1 MRELKKT
8 DSYKTI
14 LKDVNNFVENK
25 LSEYIPKD
33 IEPKTIHDPIWGSTE
48 YSRWEIE
55 IIDSP
60 LIQRLRNISQ
70 VGLAVL
76 TYPAAR
82 HSRFEHTLGV
92 VAATKRLVDRIN
104 INSANSG
111 ESFRIHEEIESK
123 LVLAALMHDVG
134 HCFYSH
140 LSESIYG
147 NLADFAELKNDIKK
161 ILGVKPKPHEILSLI
176 IVNSGAFTDFFKNY
190 VSYPHKRNVEKLL
203 EDVGKIIIGV
213 DIKTDDKHIES
224 YQTSIINGSFDV
236 DKLDYIKRDSYTAGL
251 ALDFDIERLFTK
263 IRVHSLPVGNDT
275 IENRLVIQ
283 ANGVTAIE
291 ELTFCKIMLFSYI
304 YYHQKVLITED
315 IIKDYAQAL
324 LELELINS
332 YADFLEIDES
342 NLLELSKS
350 QKDANPFPKYGEI
363 DLAKLADNIRNRKLP
378 KRCLEVS
385 QSIVRNISQDNQGKD
400 KELEELLN
408 RIKNDPEYNVKTM
421 DADINNMISYYTR
434 ANERYIAGF
443 MTRFEG
449 TTFDEVLK
457 IRKKIYDELC
467 DIYNKNGKK
476 VTFGVFDIYFVLP
489 SVVSYGTPEAKTVL
503 GRNGDLMSVN
513 DFVKLEQWAS
523 SFNAYKWR
531 SYVYVTDKIERKYAL
546 EACRKVIFDDK
557 IELKELESYLK
568 I

>member
-1 MRELKKT
+1 MIMTDLKSKK
-8 DSYKTI
+8 SYI
-14 LKDVNNFVENK
+14 EISNDVNSFVQAK
-25 LSEYIPKD
+25 LAGYNTNG
-33 IEPKTIHDPIWGSTE
+33 IEAKTIHDPIWGSTE
-48 YSRWEIE
+48 YSEWEMQL
-55 IIDSP
+55 IDSP

-92 VAATKRLVDRIN
+92 AAATKRLVDRIN
-104 INSANSG
+104 VNCENFS
-111 ESFRIHEEIESK
+111 IHQNIKNK
-123 LVLAALMHDVG
+123 LVLAAIMHDVG

-147 NLADFAELKNDIKK
+147 NLKDFVELRKDVKEV
-161 ILGVKPKPHEILSLI
+161 LGVKPKPHELLSLI
-176 IVNSGAFTDFFKNY
+176 IVNSNAFKTFFSNAVNY
-190 VSYPHKRNVEKLL
+190 PNKGNVDKLL

-213 DIKTDDKHIES
+213 NILDGNTIES

-263 IRVHSLPVGNDT
+263 IKVHTLSIDGK

-315 IIKDYAQAL
+315 IIKDYSQAL
-324 LELELINS
+324 LKLDLINT
-332 YADFLEIDES
+332 YADFLNLDES
-342 NLLELSKS
+342 SLLSLSKE
-350 QKDANPFPKYGEI
+350 QGDKKPFPTYGNISLEQ
-363 DLAKLADNIRNRKLP
+363 LANNIRNRTLP

-385 QSIVRNISQDNQGKD
+385 QSIVQNIVINDQGKD
-400 KELEELLN
+400 KELEKLMDKI
-408 RIKNDPEYNVKTM
+408 RNDPDYDLKM
-421 DADINNMISYYTR
+421 LDADINNMISYYTR
-434 ANERYIAGF
+434 SNERYIAGF
-443 MTRFEG
+443 MSRFEG
-449 TTFDEVLK
+449 NTFVDILN
-457 IRKKIYDELC
+457 IRKSIHDKLVEIYE
-467 DIYNKNGKK
+467 KHK
-476 VTFGVFDIYFVLP
+476 VPVDFDVFDIYFVFP
-489 SVVSYGTPEAKTVL
+489 SVVSYGTPGEKNVL
-503 GRNGDLMSVN
+503 GRDGKLMSIN

-531 SYVYVTDKIERKYAL
+531 GYVYVTKKINKEYAL
-546 EACRKVIFDDK
+546 EACRTVIFDDK
-557 IELKELESYLK
+557 IELRELRSFLK
-568 I
+568 V

>member
-1 MRELKKT
+1 MTDLKTKE
-8 DSYKTI
+8 SYI
-14 LKDVNNFVENK
+14 EISKDVNNFVYEK
-25 LSEYIPKD
+25 LKGYTTTGVEA
-33 IEPKTIHDPIWGSTE
+33 KTIHDPIWGSTE
-48 YSRWEIE
+48 YSEWEMQL
-55 IIDSP
+55 IDSP

-92 VAATKRLVDRIN
+92 AAATKRLVDRIN
-104 INSANSG
+104 VNCDNFNINPSIKN
-111 ESFRIHEEIESK
+111 K
-123 LVLAALMHDVG
+123 LVLAAIMHDVG

-147 NLADFAELKNDIKK
+147 NLKDFVELKRDIKA

-176 IVNSGAFTDFFKNY
+176 IVNSDSFKKFFSTAINY
-190 VSYPHKRNVEKLL
+190 PNKGNVDKLL

-213 DIKTDDKHIES
+213 NITDGNNIES

-263 IRVHSLPVGNDT
+263 IKIHTLPIEGK

-324 LELELINS
+324 LNLDLINS
-332 YADFLEIDES
+332 YSDFLNLDES
-342 NLLELSKS
+342 SLLNLAKEQGDK
-350 QKDANPFPKYGEI
+350 NPFPEYGNI
-363 DLAKLADNIRNRKLP
+363 NLTQLAENIKNRTLP

-385 QSIVRNISQDNQGKD
+385 QSIVQNIITNDQGKETEL
-400 KELEELLN
+400 KELLSKIRNNSSYDL
-408 RIKNDPEYNVKTM
+408 KM
-421 DADINNMISYYTR
+421 LDADINNMISYYTR
-434 ANERYIAGF
+434 SNERYIAGF
-443 MTRFEG
+443 MSKFEG
-449 TTFDEVLK
+449 NTFNDTLK
-457 IRKKIYDELC
+457 IRKEIYDELTKV
-467 DIYNKNGKK
+467 YKK
-476 VTFGVFDIYFVLP
+476 HKLEVNFDVFDIYFVFP
-489 SVVSYGTPEAKTVL
+489 SVVSYGTPGEKNVL
-503 GRNGDLMSVN
+503 GRDGKLMSIN

-531 SYVYVTDKIERKYAL
+531 GYVYVTKKINREYAL
-546 EACRKVIFDDK
+546 EACRTVIFGEQIEIK
-557 IELKELESYLK
+557 ELKSYLK
-568 I
+568 F

>member
-1 MRELKKT
+1 MTELKSKT
-8 DSYKTI
+8 SYQEI
-14 LKDVNNFVENK
+14 SADVNDFVNNK
-25 LSEYIPKD
+25 LGGYNTTG
-33 IEPKTIHDPIWGSTE
+33 IEAKTIHDPIWGSTE
-48 YSRWEIE
+48 YSEWEMQ

-92 VAATKRLVDRIN
+92 AAATKRLVDRIN
-104 INSANSG
+104 INCDSFKINSD
-111 ESFRIHEEIESK
+111 IKNK
-123 LVLAALMHDVG
+123 LVLAAIMHDVG

-147 NLADFAELKNDIKK
+147 NLKDFVELRKDIKET
-161 ILGVKPKPHEILSLI
+161 LGVKPKPHEILSLI
-176 IVNSGAFTDFFKNY
+176 IVNSDSFKDFFINRVNY
-190 VSYPHKRNVEKLL
+190 PNKGNVDKLL

-213 DIKTDDKHIES
+213 SITEGNRIDS

-263 IRVHSLPVGNDT
+263 IKVYSLSIDGK

-324 LELELINS
+324 LRLDLINT
-332 YADFLEIDES
+332 YADFLSIDEPA
-342 NLLELSKS
+342 LLGLSKE
-350 QKDANPFPKYGEI
+350 QGGKKPFPLYGDINLEQ
-363 DLAKLADNIRNRKLP
+363 LANNIRNRTLP

-385 QSIVRNISQDNQGKD
+385 QSVVQNIIVNDQGKD
-400 KELEELLN
+400 DELNKLLN
-408 RIKNDPEYNVKTM
+408 KIRDDEKYDIKTL

-434 ANERYIAGF
+434 SNERYIAGF
-443 MTRFEG
+443 MSRFEG
-449 TTFDEVLK
+449 NTFDDILK
-457 IRKKIYDELC
+457 IRKSIFEELVTIYEN
-467 DIYNKNGKK
+467 NKKK
-476 VTFGVFDIYFVLP
+476 VDFDVFDIYFVFP
-489 SVVSYGTPEAKTVL
+489 SVVSYGTPGEKNVL
-503 GRNGDLMSVN
+503 GRDNKLMSIN

-531 SYVYVTDKIERKYAL
+531 GYVYVTKKINREYAL
-546 EACRKVIFDDK
+546 DACRKVIFGNN
-557 IELKELESYLK
+557 IELKELRSFLK
-568 I
+568 F

>member
-1 MRELKKT
+1 MKELKKT
-8 DSYKTI
+8 NSYITI
-14 LKDVNNFVENK
+14 SEDVNKFVEAK
-25 LSEYIPKD
+25 LHDYITKD
-33 IEPKTIHDPIWGSTE
+33 IEPKTIHDPIWGSIE
-48 YSRWEIE
+48 YSAWEMQ

-92 VAATKRLVDRIN
+92 AAATKRLVDRIN
-104 INSANSG
+104 MNSANSG
-111 ESFRIHEEIESK
+111 GTFQIPEEIKSK
-123 LVLAALMHDVG
+123 LVLAAILHDVG

-147 NLADFAELKNDIKK
+147 DLVDFAELKADIKRL
-161 ILGVKPKPHEILSLI
+161 LGVKPKAHEILSLI
-176 IVNSGAFTDFFKNY
+176 ITNSDAFVDFFSKE
-190 VSYPHKRNVEKLL
+190 VKKKKKKNVEKLL

-213 DIKTDDKHIES
+213 DIKSDDQHIES
-224 YQTSIINGSFDV
+224 YQTAIINGSFDV

-263 IRVHSLPVGNDT
+263 IRVHPLPVGDNI

-324 LELELINS
+324 LKLGLIKS
-332 YADFLEIDES
+332 YADFLNIDES
-342 NLLELSKS
+342 TLLELAKC
-350 QKDANPFPKYGEI
+350 QKDAKPFPEYGEI
-363 DLAKLADNIRNRKLP
+363 DLEKLADNIRNRKLP

-385 QSIVRNISQDNQGKD
+385 QSIVRNISSEDRGKEG
-400 KELEELLN
+400 ELSGLLD
-408 RIKNDPEYNVKTM
+408 RIRNNPNYDLKMM

-434 ANERYIAGF
+434 SNERYIAGF

-449 TTFDEVLK
+449 ATFDSVLET
-457 IRKKIYDELC
+457 RKRIFEELC
-467 DIYNKNGKK
+467 EIYKRNKKK
-476 VTFGVFDIYFVLP
+476 VTFGVFDIYFVFP

-503 GRNGDLMSVN
+503 GRNGDLMSIN

-531 SYVYVTDKIERKYAL
+531 GYVYVTDKIERKYAV

-557 IELKELESYLK
+557 IALKELESYLK

>member
-1 MRELKKT
+1 MTELKDKK
-8 DSYKTI
+8 SFI
-14 LKDVNNFVENK
+14 EISNDVNNFVQAK
-25 LSEYIPKD
+25 LSGYSTNG
-33 IEPKTIHDPIWGSTE
+33 IEAKTIHDPIWGSTE
-48 YSRWEIE
+48 YSEWEMQ

-92 VAATKRLVDRIN
+92 AAATKRLVDRIN
-104 INSANSG
+104 VNCNNFNINQN
-111 ESFRIHEEIESK
+111 IKNK
-123 LVLAALMHDVG
+123 LILAAIMHDVG

-147 NLADFAELKNDIKK
+147 NLKDFAELRKDIKD

-176 IVNSGAFTDFFKNY
+176 IVNCTSFKSFFLNEVNY
-190 VSYPHKRNVEKLL
+190 PNKANLDKLL

-213 DIKTDDKHIES
+213 SITDGDTIES

-251 ALDFDIERLFTK
+251 ALNFDIERLFTK
-263 IRVHSLPVGNDT
+263 IKVHTLSIGGK
-275 IENRLVIQ
+275 IEHRLVIQ

-324 LELELINS
+324 LKLDIINT
-332 YADFLEIDES
+332 YADFLSIDEAT
-342 NLLELSKS
+342 LLDLSKK
-350 QKDANPFPKYGEI
+350 QGNKKPFPIYGNI
-363 DLAKLADNIRNRKLP
+363 DLEQLANNIKNRTLP

-385 QSIVRNISQDNQGKD
+385 QSIVQNIVISDQGKEV
-400 KELEELLN
+400 ELEKLLSK
-408 RIKNDPEYNVKTM
+408 IKNDANYDLKM
-421 DADINNMISYYTR
+421 LDADINNMISYYTR
-434 ANERYIAGF
+434 SNERYIAGF
-443 MTRFEG
+443 MSRFEG
-449 TTFDEVLK
+449 TTFDDVLK
-457 IRKKIYDELC
+457 IRKSIYDELVRV
-467 DIYNKNGKK
+467 YEKHKSK
-476 VTFGVFDIYFVLP
+476 VDFDVFDIYFVFP
-489 SVVSYGTPEAKTVL
+489 SVVSYGTPGEKNVL
-503 GRNGDLMSVN
+503 GRDGKLMSIN

-531 SYVYVTDKIERKYAL
+531 GYVYVTKKINREYAL
-546 EACRKVIFDDK
+546 EACRTVIFGDK
-557 IELKELESYLK
+557 IELKELKSFLK

>member
-1 MRELKKT
+1 MTELKDKK
-8 DSYKTI
+8 SFI
-14 LKDVNNFVENK
+14 EISNDVNNFVQAK
-25 LSEYIPKD
+25 LSGYSTNG
-33 IEPKTIHDPIWGSTE
+33 IEAKTIHDPIWGSTE
-48 YSRWEIE
+48 YSEWEMQ

-92 VAATKRLVDRIN
+92 AAATKRLVDRIN
-104 INSANSG
+104 VNCNNFNINQN
-111 ESFRIHEEIESK
+111 IKNK
-123 LVLAALMHDVG
+123 LILAAIMHDVG

-147 NLADFAELKNDIKK
+147 NLKDFAELRKDIKD

-176 IVNSGAFTDFFKNY
+176 IVNCTSFKSFFLNEVNY
-190 VSYPHKRNVEKLL
+190 PNKANLDKLL

-213 DIKTDDKHIES
+213 SITDGDTIES

-251 ALDFDIERLFTK
+251 ALNFDIERLFTK
-263 IRVHSLPVGNDT
+263 IKVHTLSIGGK
-275 IENRLVIQ
+275 IEHRLVIQ

-324 LELELINS
+324 LKLDIINT
-332 YADFLEIDES
+332 YADFLSIDEAT
-342 NLLELSKS
+342 LLDLSKK
-350 QKDANPFPKYGEI
+350 QGNKKPFPIYGNI
-363 DLAKLADNIRNRKLP
+363 DLEQLANNIKKLTLP
-378 KRCLEVS
+378 KRFLEVS
-385 QSIVRNISQDNQGKD
+385 QSIVQNIVISDQGKEV
-400 KELEELLN
+400 ELEKLLSK
-408 RIKNDPEYNVKTM
+408 IKNDANYDLKM
-421 DADINNMISYYTR
+421 LDADINNMISYYTR
-434 ANERYIAGF
+434 SNERYIAGF
-443 MTRFEG
+443 MSRFEG
-449 TTFDEVLK
+449 TTFDDVLK
-457 IRKKIYDELC
+457 IRKSIYDELVRV
-467 DIYNKNGKK
+467 YEKHKSK
-476 VTFGVFDIYFVLP
+476 VDFDVFDIYFVFP
-489 SVVSYGTPEAKTVL
+489 SVVSYGTPGEKNVL
-503 GRNGDLMSVN
+503 GRDGKLMSIN

-531 SYVYVTDKIERKYAL
+531 GYVYVTKKINREYAL
-546 EACRKVIFDDK
+546 EACRTVIFGDK
-557 IELKELESYLK
+557 IELKELKSFLK

>member
-1 MRELKKT
+1 MSMTDLKSKR
-8 DSYKTI
+8 SYI
-14 LKDVNNFVENK
+14 EISNDVNNFVQAK
-25 LSEYIPKD
+25 LDGYSTRGVEA
-33 IEPKTIHDPIWGSTE
+33 KTIHDPIWGSTE
-48 YSRWEIE
+48 YNEWEMQL
-55 IIDSP
+55 IDSP

-104 INSANSG
+104 VNCENFSINQNVKN
-111 ESFRIHEEIESK
+111 K
-123 LVLAALMHDVG
+123 LVLAAIMHDVG

-147 NLADFAELKNDIKK
+147 NLKDLVDLRKDVKEV
-161 ILGVKPKPHEILSLI
+161 LGVKPKPHELLSLI
-176 IVNSGAFTDFFKNY
+176 IVNSNAFRTFFLDSVNY
-190 VSYPHKRNVEKLL
+190 PNRGNVDKLL

-213 DIKTDDKHIES
+213 NILDGNTIES

-263 IRVHSLPVGNDT
+263 IKVHTLSIGKK

-315 IIKDYAQAL
+315 IIKDYSQAL
-324 LELELINS
+324 LKLNLINT
-332 YADFLEIDES
+332 YADFLNLDES
-342 NLLELSKS
+342 SLLSLSKE
-350 QKDANPFPKYGEI
+350 QGNKKPFPTYGNINLEQ
-363 DLAKLADNIRNRKLP
+363 LANNIRNRTLP

-385 QSIVRNISQDNQGKD
+385 QSIVQNIVINDQGKD
-400 KELEELLN
+400 KELEKLMDKI
-408 RIKNDPEYNVKTM
+408 RGDPDYDLRM
-421 DADINNMISYYTR
+421 LDADINNMISYYTR
-434 ANERYIAGF
+434 SNERYIAGF
-443 MTRFEG
+443 MSRFEG
-449 TTFDEVLK
+449 STFFDILN
-457 IRKKIYDELC
+457 IRRSIHDKLVEIYEEH
-467 DIYNKNGKK
+467 K
-476 VTFGVFDIYFVLP
+476 VPVDFDVFDIYFVFP
-489 SVVSYGTPEAKTVL
+489 SVVSYGTPGEKNVL
-503 GRNGDLMSVN
+503 GRDGKLMSIN

-531 SYVYVTDKIERKYAL
+531 GYVYVTKKINREYAL
-546 EACRKVIFDDK
+546 EACRNVIFDDK
-557 IELKELESYLK
+557 IELRELKSFLK